1 MINAV
6 TLYVIQRFEAD
17 DMVHTIS
24 LCDNG
29 IIDVKKEN
37 IYPLVNIDFLNKT
50 DTNESYSYLFRIHV
64 LQQRDS
70 NRKVKPSKL
79 MADTNYL
86 DNLGDCESIINR
98 FVNYV
103 RRFEL
108 DLNATI
114 ELTTIQKISGY
125 GGANLDGFTFEMTL
139 SIPNTGYCGV

>member
-1 MINAV
+1 MINAI
-6 TLYVIQRFEAD
+6 TTYVINLFQAD

-24 LCDNG
+24 LNDNG
-29 IIDVKKEN
+29 IIDTSKEN
-37 IYPLVNIDFLNKT
+37 IYPLVDLNFLNKVDT
-50 DTNESYSYLFRIHV
+50 DEAYSYVFRVHV

-70 NRKVKPSKL
+70 DRKVKASKL

-103 RRFEL
+103 RRLEL

-114 ELTTIQKISGY
+114 ELTTLQKLSGY

-139 SIPNTGYCGV
+139 SIPNSGYCGV

>member
-6 TLYVIQRFEAD
+6 TLYVIQRFESD

-24 LCDNG
+24 LSENG

-50 DTNESYSYLFRIHV
+50 DTNEAYSYLFRIHV

-79 MADTNYL
+79 MSDTNYL